1 MEILKVENFS
11 FKYPGEGPWI
21 LNNVDFSLK
30 EGEFVLL
37 TGLSASGKTT
47 LLRQC
52 KKPLAAFGDKKGRI
66 FFQGKELAQL
76 SLREDAQGIGF
87 VQQDPQNQIVTDKVW
102 HELAFGL
109 ESLGLDQE
117 TMRLRVG
124 EIASFF
130 GMEPWFLKKVRDLSG
145 GQLQMVNLA
154 SILCMQP
161 KLLLLDEPTAMLD
174 PIASLEFFQG
184 LNRVCQELG
193 ITVLVSEHR
202 LTEPYALAKR
212 ILFLQD
218 GKIAFDGDPRSFAQ
232 EMKSNPQAILES
244 LPSPVQIYAK
254 SSWTD
259 QVPLT
264 VGEALRSRPE
274 IERRDLEAQDRE
286 DFVDGPSLLSMEKI
300 YFRYQ
305 KEGQDVLKGVN
316 FDLKKGEIHA
326 ILGGN
331 GAGKSS
337 LLKVIAGVE
346 EAHRGK
352 IFHEGVRRKP
362 GTRPE
367 DLALVPQHPKA
378 LFVYKRAREELEEM
392 TQDQEALKKVIE
404 DFDLGKI
411 LDHHPFD
418 LSGGEMER
426 LALAKIFLKRP
437 KILLLD
443 EPTKGMDGDFK
454 LKFKGL
460 LRDYLQ
466 EGGSVLMVSHDVEF
480 CAETAHR
487 CSLFFNG
494 ECISQGS
501 RREFFSGNHF
511 YTTAA
516 NKIFRKENPNIL
528 TVEDAVKAI
537 NFDQERKRK

>member
-1 MEILKVENFS
+1 MEILKVDNFS
-11 FKYPGEGPWI
+11 FKYPEGENWI
-21 LNNVDFSLK
+21 LKDVNFSLK

-52 KKPLAAFGDKKGRI
+52 KKSLAAFGEKKGQI
-66 FFQGKELAQL
+66 FYNNKDIQDLD
-76 SLREDAQGIGF
+76 LREDASGIGF

-130 GMEPWFLKKVRDLSG
+130 GMESWFLKKVTDLSG

-193 ITVLVSEHR
+193 ITILVSEHR
-202 LTEPYALAKR
+202 LTEPYALAER
-212 ILFLQD
+212 VLFLEN
-218 GKIAFDGDPRSFAQ
+218 GSIAFDGKPRDFVR
-232 EMKSNPQAILES
+232 EMKREPKSILES
-244 LPSPVQIYAK
+244 LPTPAQIYVK
-254 SSWTD
+254 SDWKGE
-259 QVPLT
+259 VPLT
-264 VGEALRSRPE
+264 VGEALRSRPK
-274 IERRDLEAQDRE
+274 LRE
-286 DFVDGPSLLSMEKI
+286 GPLLAEEKVKEEGAEKPPVLTLKNI
-300 YFRYQ
+300 YFRYK
-305 KEGQDVLKGVN
+305 KEGPDILKGLN
-316 FDLKKGEIHA
+316 FTLKPGEIHG

-331 GAGKSS
+331 GAGKSTM
-337 LLKVIAGVE
+337 LKLIAGVE
-346 EAHRGK
+346 EASRGK
-352 IFHEGVRRKP
+352 VFDGEEKRKK
-362 GTRPE
+362 GEANR
-367 DLALVPQHPKA
+367 DIALVPQHPKA
-378 LFVYKRAREELEEM
+378 LFVFKRVQEELEEM
-392 TQDQEALKKVIE
+392 SEDPEKIKGIIE
-404 DFDLGKI
+404 EFELEQI
-411 LDHHPFD
+411 LNHHPFD

-426 LALAKIFLKRP
+426 LALAKILLKEP

-443 EPTKGMDGDFK
+443 EPTKGMDGQFK
-454 LKFKGL
+454 LKFKDILDRYVG
-460 LRDYLQ
+460 R
-466 EGGSVLMVSHDVEF
+466 GGTVLMVSHDVEF
-480 CAETAHR
+480 CAETVHQ

-494 ECISQGS
+494 ECISQGPS
-501 RREFFSGNHF
+501 REFFSGNHF

-528 TVEDAVKAI
+528 TIEDAI
-537 NFDQERKRK
+537 EGIHQEGGRK